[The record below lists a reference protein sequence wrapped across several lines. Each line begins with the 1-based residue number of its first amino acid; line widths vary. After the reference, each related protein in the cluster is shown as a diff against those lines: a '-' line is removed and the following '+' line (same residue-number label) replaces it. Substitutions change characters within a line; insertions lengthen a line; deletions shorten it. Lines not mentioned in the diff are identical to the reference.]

1 MCEFL
6 RLEDDFVGKDQVIL
20 NGVHVIGQS
29 CQQLESQKLLALVQL
44 VDVNE
49 PRKQQESRGSI
60 LGKAGLVENSYVHDD
75 CGSGSG

>member
-6 RLEDDFVGKDQVIL
+6 HLEDDFVGKDQVIL
-20 NGVHVIGQS
+20 NGVHVLGQ
-29 CQQLESQKLLALVQL
+29 QQLESQKLLALVQL